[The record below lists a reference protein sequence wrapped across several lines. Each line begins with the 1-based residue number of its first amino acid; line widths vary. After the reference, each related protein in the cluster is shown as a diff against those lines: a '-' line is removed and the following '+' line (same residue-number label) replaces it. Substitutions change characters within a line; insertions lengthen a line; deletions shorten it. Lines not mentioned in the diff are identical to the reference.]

1 MLSYT
6 TRTALEEATPILLLQ
21 CALHD
26 DIFRVCA
33 SAGVAWTN
41 GRMRRVR
48 TARTLDIRKPVLS
61 KTVVSCDLVSLT
73 HAQYDPT
80 CTSPTDNHLK
90 SQARW

>member
-26 DIFRVCA
+26 DILRVCA
-33 SAGVAWTN
+33 SAGVAWTTTTTTGVAWTN

-48 TARTLDIRKPVLS
+48 TARRFGQQSWSRLAYES
-61 KTVVSCDLVSLT
+61 GYGY
-73 HAQYDPT
+73 AT
-80 CTSPTDNHLK
+80 CNTQRDGK
-90 SQARW
+90 C